1 MNKPLFLLVAS
12 FPDSL
17 IGFRGVLIDA
27 LLSRGVDVHVAIP
40 GLEPSSDIYK
50 KLDNKKVK
58 IHSISLQRTGLN
70 PIRDMGTMWGLFR
83 LMRKIKPDYVLGY
96 TIKPVLYGSIASW
109 LASVP
114 CRFALI
120 TGLGYTFT
128 GSSTRK
134 RGVLREV
141 IQLLYRFALTRA
153 HKVFFSKSR

>member
-58 IHSISLQRTGLN
+58 IHSIS
-70 PIRDMGTMWGLFR
+70 F
-83 LMRKIKPDYVLGY
+83 